1 MTSENFSIKN
11 TTRQKTPPQA
21 GLSFVH
27 IKEHVLGKKYNL
39 SLVFV
44 GDTLSRRLN
53 KEYRG
58 KDRATNIL
66 SFPISKDEGEIFINL
81 RCAKKDAPGF
91 KKRYNE
97 FVAYLFVH
105 GVLHL
110 KGFDHGEDM
119 EKEEEKIMQKFKI
132 N

>member
-1 MTSENFSIKN
+1 MNDNFSIKN

-27 IKEHVLGKKYNL
+27 IKKHVLGKKYNL

-44 GDTLSRRLN
+44 GDSFSRKLN
-53 KEYRG
+53 KEYRN
-58 KDRATNIL
+58 KDKATNIL
-66 SFPISKDEGEIFINL
+66 SFPISKDDGEIFINL
-81 RCAKKDAPGF
+81 RRAKKDAPSF

-97 FVAYLFVH
+97 FIVYLFVH

-110 KGFDHGEDM
+110 KGFDHGDKM
-119 EKEEEKIMQKFKI
+119 EAEEERLMQKFFNK
-132 N
+132 

>member
-1 MTSENFSIKN
+1 MISDNFSIKN

-27 IKEHVLGKKYNL
+27 IKEQVLGKKYNL
-39 SLVFV
+39 SLVFI
-44 GDTLSRRLN
+44 GDTLSRKLN
-53 KEYRG
+53 KEYRD
-58 KDRATNIL
+58 KDKATNIL

-81 RCAKKDAPGF
+81 RRAKKDAPSF

-110 KGFDHGEDM
+110 KGLNHGEAM
-119 EKEEEKIMQKFKI
+119 ESEESKLVKKFGI
-132 N
+132 